1 MRVRDYL
8 RPVVAFA
15 LVPALCAH
23 TIAPQ
28 APVNSRDYTFKVNS
42 ELVLVNL
49 VVRDKQGNLVRGLKR
64 EDFTVYEDG
73 KQQNISSFDFENTEA
88 GPEVATTGPAQQ
100 TVDTGVS
107 APAAA
112 EASKKEASPFSN
124 RRLIV
129 LFFDFTGMETE
140 DIDRSVASA
149 QKYVDQ
155 QMSPADTVAVV
166 TFSSSLQVVQEFTPD
181 RALLKKAL
189 LRLTGA
195 SGEGYAAGST
205 GGTEGTA
212 DTGGSFTADDS
223 DFNTFNTDRKLQAL
237 QSLTARLAGI
247 EQKKSIIYFSNG
259 VSRNGLENQSQLRA
273 TVDTA
278 VKANVAIYTMDIRGL
293 QALPPNG
300 EAQGASLRGVSAYSG
315 AAVRGQ
321 LDSNFASQETLV
333 TLAGD
338 TGGKAFLDSND
349 FSKIFK
355 KVQDDTAAYYVIG
368 YRSGNKNK
376 DGRFRKITVKTAHP
390 DVKLEYRAGYYAP
403 KDFAHANRD
412 DREEEMQKELASELP
427 ATDVSV
433 YLSAAYF
440 RMNDGQYYVPVSLIV
455 PGSEIP
461 FTSAAN
467 KDKATLDIIGMVRE
481 SQSHMPVAN
490 ARETVKLAID
500 ENQQVK
506 HKNVQYNTGFVL
518 APGTYHVKFVIRE
531 NQNGKIGS
539 FETDITLPDLKHNQQ
554 KNTLKMSSVVIGGQ
568 VKDAGKAPKN
578 NPLIRDGKEL
588 VPNITH
594 VFSADQH
601 MYMYYEVY
609 DPAKPAKAV
618 AVAPSPAAPAPPA
631 AGATAA
637 KTPAEEKRPNIRVM
651 SSVEFFNGKVK
662 AFETPMVEV
671 HDLTAA
677 DRKAAAFQ
685 LDVPLSQLRPG
696 YYTCQVNVVDDAAG
710 TFLFPRFALLVKP
723 AVAAGAGGGAAAPT
737 TTR

>member
-1 MRVRDYL
+1 MKL
-8 RPVVAFA
+8 KNHLQFITAIL
-15 LVPALCAH
+15 LVPALGAQ
-23 TIAPQ
+23 TVAPTLQ
-28 APVNSRDYTFKVNS
+28 KNSARDYTFKVNS
-42 ELVLVNL
+42 DLVLVNL
-49 VVRDKQGNLVRGLKR
+49 VARDKKGDLVRGLKR
-64 EDFTVYEDG
+64 EDFTVLEDNKPQTITG
-73 KQQNISSFDFENTEA
+73 FDFENTE
-88 GPEVATTGPAQQ
+88 GVTETLTSGPAQQ
-100 TVDTGVS
+100 TVDTGAVRPTPEAQKREVS
-107 APAAA
+107 A
-112 EASKKEASPFSN
+112 FNN

-129 LFFDFTGMETE
+129 LFFDFTGMESE
-140 DIDRSVASA
+140 DIDRSVSAA

-166 TFSSSLQVVQEFTPD
+166 TFSSSLQVNQEFTSD
-181 RALLKKAL
+181 RAVLKKAL
-189 LRLTGA
+189 ARLNSS
-195 SGEGYAAGST
+195 SGDGYAAGST
-205 GGTEGTA
+205 GDTEGTA

-237 QSLTARLAGI
+237 QSLTSRLAGI

-259 VSRNGLENQSQLRA
+259 VSRNGIENQSQLRA
-273 TVDTA
+273 TVDSA
-278 VKANVAIYTMDIRGL
+278 VKANVAIYTLDVRGL

-300 EAQGASLRGVSAYSG
+300 EAQAASLRGVSAYSG

-321 LDSNFASQETLV
+321 FDSNFGSQETLT

-338 TGGKAFLDSND
+338 TGGKAFLDTND

-355 KVQDDTAAYYVIG
+355 RVQDDTSAYYVVA
-368 YRSGNKNK
+368 YRSNNKNK
-376 DGRFRKITVKTAHP
+376 DGHFRRITVRTTKP

-403 KDFAHANRD
+403 KDFAHANRE

-440 RMNDGQYYVPVSLIV
+440 RISDPQFYVAVSLIV

-461 FTSAAN
+461 FTRASD
-467 KDKATLDIIGMVRE
+467 KDKATLDIIGVVRE
-481 SQSHMPVAN
+481 AQSHLQVAN

-506 HKNVQYNTGFVL
+506 RKNVQYSTGFVL

-539 FETDITLPDLKHNQQ
+539 FETDLTVPDLRRPQQ
-554 KNTLKMSSVVIGGQ
+554 KTALKMSSIVVGGK
-568 VKDAGKAPKN
+568 VKDAVKGEKN
-578 NPLIRDGKEL
+578 NPLVRDGKEL

-601 MYMYYEVY
+601 MYLYYEVY
-609 DPAKPAKAV
+609 DPAKPAKSV
-618 AVAPSPAAPAPPA
+618 
-631 AGATAA
+631 ATAIA
-637 KTPAEEKRPNIRVM
+637 KTEEKKPAIRLL
-651 SSVEFFNGKVK
+651 SSVQFFNGKVK
-662 AFETPMVEV
+662 AFETPLVEI
-671 HDLTAA
+671 HELSSP

-723 AVAAGAGGGAAAPT
+723 PAMAAAVATPPATQP
-737 TTR
+737 

>member
-1 MRVRDYL
+1 
-8 RPVVAFA
+8 
-15 LVPALCAH
+15 
-23 TIAPQ
+23 
-28 APVNSRDYTFKVNS
+28 
-42 ELVLVNL
+42 
-49 VVRDKQGNLVRGLKR
+49 
-64 EDFTVYEDG
+64 
-73 KQQNISSFDFENTEA
+73 
-88 GPEVATTGPAQQ
+88 
-100 TVDTGVS
+100 
-107 APAAA
+107 
-112 EASKKEASPFSN
+112 
-124 RRLIV
+124 
-129 LFFDFTGMETE
+129 
-140 DIDRSVASA
+140 
-149 QKYVDQ
+149 
-155 QMSPADTVAVV
+155 
-166 TFSSSLQVVQEFTPD
+166 
-181 RALLKKAL
+181 
-189 LRLTGA
+189 
-195 SGEGYAAGST
+195 
-205 GGTEGTA
+205 
-212 DTGGSFTADDS
+212 
-223 DFNTFNTDRKLQAL
+223 
-237 QSLTARLAGI
+237 
-247 EQKKSIIYFSNG
+247 
-259 VSRNGLENQSQLRA
+259 
-273 TVDTA
+273 VDTA

-321 LDSNFASQETLV
+321 LDSNFSSQETLV

-368 YRSGNKNK
+368 YRSSNKNK
-376 DGRFRKITVKTAHP
+376 DGRFRKISVKTTRP

-412 DREEEMQKELASELP
+412 DREEEMQKELTSELP

-440 RMNDGQYYVPVSLIV
+440 RLNDGQYYVPVSLIV

-539 FETDITLPDLKHNQQ
+539 FETDITLPDLKRNQ

-578 NPLIRDGKEL
+578 NPLVRDGKEL

-601 MYMYYEVY
+601 MYLYYEVY
-609 DPAKPAKAV
+609 DPAKPAKAA
-618 AVAPSPAAPAPPA
+618 AVAAPSTGSPSDVAGKPPAPAED
-631 AGATAA
+631 
-637 KTPAEEKRPNIRVM
+637 KKPNIRVL

-723 AVAAGAGGGAAAPT
+723 AAQPAPPASTSGSGGAAAPT

>member
-1 MRVRDYL
+1 MRVNSYHRL
-8 RPVVAFA
+8 AA
-15 LVPALCAH
+15 AIILVPALCAQ
-23 TIAPQ
+23 TIAPANQ
-28 APVNSRDYTFKVNS
+28 SKISGRDYTFKVSS

-49 VVRDKQGNLVRGLKR
+49 VVRDKKGELVRGLKR
-64 EDFTVYEDG
+64 DDFTILEDN
-73 KQQNISSFDFENTEA
+73 KQQTITSFDFEQTEGS
-88 GPEVATTGPAQQ
+88 GPPVAATGPAQQ
-100 TVDTGVS
+100 TVDS
-107 APAAA
+107 PAPTPAPNAP
-112 EASKKEASPFSN
+112 KKEATAFNN

-129 LFFDFTGMETE
+129 LFFDFTGMESE
-140 DIDRSVASA
+140 DIDRSVAAA

-155 QMSPADTVAVV
+155 QMSPSDTVAVV
-166 TFSSSLQVVQEFTPD
+166 TFSSALQVNQEFTSD
-181 RALLKKAL
+181 RELLKKSLA
-189 LRLTGA
+189 RLNSS
-195 SGEGYAAGST
+195 SGEGYAAGTT
-205 GGTEGTA
+205 GDTEGTA
-212 DTGGSFTADDS
+212 DNGNAFTAEDS

-237 QSLTARLAGI
+237 QSLTGRLAGI

-259 VSRNGLENQSQLRA
+259 ISRNGIENQSQLRA
-273 TVDTA
+273 TVDSA
-278 VKANVAIYTMDIRGL
+278 VKANVAIYTLDVRGL

-321 LDSNFASQETLV
+321 FDSNFGSQETLT

-349 FSKIFK
+349 FSKIFRR
-355 KVQDDTAAYYVIG
+355 VQDDTAAYYVVA
-368 YRSGNKNK
+368 YRSNNKNI
-376 DGRFRKITVKTAHP
+376 DGRFRKITVRTSRP

-403 KDFAHANRD
+403 KDFAHATRE

-440 RMNDGQYYVPVSLIV
+440 RLTDGQFYVPVSLIV

-461 FTSAAN
+461 FTRASD
-467 KDKATLDIIGMVRE
+467 KDKATLDIIGTVLE
-481 SQSHMPVAN
+481 AHSHLPVAN
-490 ARETVKLAID
+490 SRETVKLAID

-506 HKNVQYNTGFVL
+506 RKNVQYNTGFVL

-531 NQNGKIGS
+531 NQNGRLGS
-539 FETDITLPDLKHNQQ
+539 FETDLTVPDLKKSPQ
-554 KNTLKMSSVVIGGQ
+554 KTALKMSSVVIGGQ
-568 VKDAGKAPKN
+568 VKDAGKGEKK

-601 MYMYYEVY
+601 LYLYYEIY
-609 DPAKPAKAV
+609 DPAKPGKTAAV
-618 AVAPSPAAPAPPA
+618 A
-631 AGATAA
+631 GAQ
-637 KTPAEEKRPNIRVM
+637 PEEKKPGIRLL
-651 SSVEFFNGKVK
+651 SSVQFFNGKVK
-662 AFETPMVEV
+662 AFETPLVEL

-723 AVAAGAGGGAAAPT
+723 PAVGAVIGAPPAT
-737 TTR
+737 QR

>member
-1 MRVRDYL
+1 MRFTNYHRLVSAAL
-8 RPVVAFA
+8 
-15 LVPALCAH
+15 LVPALCAQ
-23 TIAPQ
+23 TIAP
-28 APVNSRDYTFKVNS
+28 APNQSRISARDYTFKVS
-42 ELVLVNL
+42 SDLVLVNL
-49 VVRDKQGNLVRGLKR
+49 VVRDKKGELVRGLKR
-64 EDFTVYEDG
+64 EDFTILEDN
-73 KQQNISSFDFENTEA
+73 KQQTITSFDFENTEGA
-88 GPEVATTGPAQQ
+88 PQVLTSGPAQQ
-100 TVDTGVS
+100 TVDT
-107 APAAA
+107 AAA
-112 EASKKEASPFSN
+112 TPAPETPKKEASAFNN

-129 LFFDFTGMETE
+129 LFFDFTGMESE
-140 DIDRSVASA
+140 DIARSVAAA

-166 TFSSSLQVVQEFTPD
+166 TFSSSLQVAQEFTPD
-181 RALLKKAL
+181 RAVLKKAL
-189 LRLTGA
+189 ARLNGS
-195 SGEGYAAGST
+195 SGEGYAAGAT
-205 GGTEGTA
+205 GDTEGTA

-237 QSLTARLAGI
+237 QSLTSRLAGI

-259 VSRNGLENQSQLRA
+259 ISRNGIENQSQLRS
-273 TVDTA
+273 TVDSA
-278 VKANVAIYTMDIRGL
+278 VKANVAIYTLDVRGL

-300 EAQGASLRGVSAYSG
+300 EAQGASVRGVSAYSG
-315 AAVRGQ
+315 TAVRGQ
-321 LDSNFASQETLV
+321 FDSNFGSQETLT

-355 KVQDDTAAYYVIG
+355 RVQDDTSAYYVLA
-368 YRSGNKNK
+368 YRSSNKNK
-376 DGRFRKITVKTAHP
+376 DGRFRKITVRTSRP

-403 KDFAHANRD
+403 KDFAHANRG

-440 RMNDGQYYVPVSLIV
+440 RLSDGQFYVPVSLII

-461 FTSAAN
+461 FTRASD
-467 KDKATLDIIGMVRE
+467 KDKATLDIIGTVRE
-481 SQSHMPVAN
+481 AQSKLPVAN
-490 ARETVKLAID
+490 SRETVKLAID

-506 HKNVQYNTGFVL
+506 RKNVQYNTGFVL

-531 NQNGKIGS
+531 NQNGRLGS
-539 FETDITLPDLKHNQQ
+539 FETDLTVPDLRKPQQ
-554 KNTLKMSSVVIGGQ
+554 KTALKMSSVVIGGQ
-568 VKDAGKAPKN
+568 VKDAGKGEKN
-578 NPLIRDGKEL
+578 NPLVRDGKEL

-601 MYMYYEVY
+601 LYLYYEVY
-609 DPAKPAKAV
+609 DPAKPGKAPAV
-618 AVAPSPAAPAPPA
+618 AGAKPEGKKPS
-631 AGATAA
+631 
-637 KTPAEEKRPNIRVM
+637 IRLL
-651 SSVEFFNGKVK
+651 SSVQFFNGKVK
-662 AFETPMVEV
+662 AFETPLVEV
-671 HDLTAA
+671 HDLTAS

-723 AVAAGAGGGAAAPT
+723 PAATAATPVAPPAVQ
-737 TTR
+737 R